1 MSGHSKWAQIKHQK
15 GATDAKK
22 SKIFGKL
29 SHLIALAARK
39 GGDPASN
46 ATLRDTIT
54 KAKAENMPADN
65 IQKAIKRGTGEEK
78 GVTLEEVLYEVFG
91 PGGYAILI
99 EGITDNKNRT
109 LGEIR
114 HILAKHGLRLAEV
127 GSCLWAFERTALGL
141 PAGQAGWQP
150 KHILQASKE
159 DQEKLKALF
168 EEIDELDDIQDITT
182 NCVIEQS
189 AVDK

>member
-15 GATDAKK
+15 GASDVKK
-22 SKIFGKL
+22 SKTFGKL

-46 ATLRDTIT
+46 ATLRDAVA
-54 KAKAENMPADN
+54 KAKAANMPADN

-78 GVTLEEVLYEVFG
+78 GAGLEEVLYEVFG
-91 PGGYAILI
+91 PGGCAILI
-99 EGITDNKNRT
+99 EGITDNRNRT

-114 HILAKHGLRLAEV
+114 HILAKHDLRLAET
-127 GSCLWAFERTALGL
+127 GSCSWAFEKTAW
-141 PAGQAGWQP
+141 GQWQP
-150 KHILQASKE
+150 KHILQAPKE